1 MGSQKFSKIF
11 YFFLVVAKIHRLEP
25 KMNCVA
31 FVLLLATGLTA
42 VSAGIN
48 DIVDVHDGNA
58 NEYADVIL
66 KNLRVRIVNK
76 GLDPLILP
84 VKSFEFS
91 KKILLVEVRGSA
103 KVYDGYLK
111 GLSTL
116 HRTGLASMST
126 NATHINVRTTIGV
139 NDLVGSYK
147 ASAKFMNFGPQFN
160 ILLGM
165 ESVGVAF
172 EVVQATQKGSKPQ
185 LLSFAIVDL
194 GEIKAEID
202 GNLAILDFFVNKFNN
217 FVINLVKNFV
227 VTALEL
233 PLKKLVQNVLDNTEL
248 TDLTAVKY

>member
-1 MGSQKFSKIF
+1 MGIRKLSKIF
-11 YFFLVVAKIHRLEP
+11 YFFLEVAKTCRLEP
-25 KMNCVA
+25 KMNWLA

-58 NEYADVIL
+58 NDYADEIL
-66 KNLRVRIVNK
+66 KNLRVRILNK

-91 KKILLVEVRGSA
+91 KKILLVEVRASA

-126 NATHINVRTTIGV
+126 NATHVHVRATIGV

-147 ASAKFMNFGPQFN
+147 ASAKFMNIGPSFAVN
-160 ILLGM
+160 LAVD
-165 ESVGVAF
+165 SVGIAF
-172 EVVQATQKGSKPQ
+172 DVVQPIQKGSRPT
-185 LLSFAIVDL
+185 LLSFGIVDL
-194 GEIKAEID
+194 GRINAEVD
-202 GNLAILDFFVNKFNN
+202 GSLNILDFI
-217 FVINLVKNFV
+217 INIVKDV
-227 VTALEL
+227 VVVALEI
-233 PLKKLVQNVLDNTEL
+233 PLKKLVQDILNTA
-248 TDLTAVKY
+248 D